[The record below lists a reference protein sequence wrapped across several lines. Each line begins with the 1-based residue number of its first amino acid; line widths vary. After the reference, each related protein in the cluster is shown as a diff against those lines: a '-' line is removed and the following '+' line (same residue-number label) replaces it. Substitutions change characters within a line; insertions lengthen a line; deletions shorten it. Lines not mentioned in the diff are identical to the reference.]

1 MATSIYRCTVIYCRG
16 LTACAAD
23 PGHAM
28 QCHAC
33 KIQGN
38 AMQCNTKRCSHA
50 RSPRLVKDVECKC
63 NAKQCI
69 SSPIMHIKLVPN
81 WSASAHIGTK
91 WHQVGP
97 KLVPEWPNSC
107 LQLHDFV
114 LTAARFRVYIPREC
128 RNGSKTSEIVAKM
141 APKMPKLVPSWPKMG
156 PIWPQLGPFWAQICK
171 IWPEVDPRWLQVD
184 PKIAWRLI
192 F

>member
-1 MATSIYRCTVIYCRG
+1 
-16 LTACAAD
+16 
-23 PGHAM
+23 
-28 QCHAC
+28 
-33 KIQGN
+33 
-38 AMQCNTKRCSHA
+38 MQCNTKRCSHA
-50 RSPRLVKDVECKC
+50 GSPRLVKDVECKC

-141 APKMPKLVPSWPKMG
+141 APKMPKLVPSWLKMG
-156 PIWPQLGPFWAQICK
+156 PRWPSWVHFGPKFAK
-171 IWPEVDPRWLQVD
+171 FD
-184 PKIAWRLI
+184 PKLI
-192 F
+192 QGGFKWIPKLQEG

>member
-1 MATSIYRCTVIYCRG
+1 MCIRDSLRPVSPIR
-16 LTACAAD
+16 D
-23 PGHAM
+23 M
-28 QCHAC
+28 QCNAMHA
-33 KIQGN
+33 KYK

-50 RSPRLVKDVECKC
+50 GSPRLVKDVECKC

-69 SSPIMHIKLVPN
+69 SSPIMHNMLVPN
-81 WSASAHIGTK
+81 WSASAHIGAK
-91 WHQVGP
+91 WHQVGS

-156 PIWPQLGPFWAQICK
+156 PIRPQLGPFWVQICK
-171 IWPEVDPRWLQVD
+171 I
-184 PKIAWRLI
+184 
-192 F
+192 